1 MTPYLH
7 QHWRDLAI
15 EALATF
21 AFVAAVVASG
31 GNALVVGAALA
42 AAIIVAKALG
52 GRACHLNPAVT
63 LAFWAAEKK
72 AASGSKIAAAGV
84 LDAARAAALIG
95 AQVIGGVAAALVVV
109 AVR

>member
-7 QHWRDLAI
+7 QHWCDLAI

-72 AASGSKIAAAGV
+72 AASGSKIAAGGLDGV
-84 LDAARAAALIG
+84 RAAALIC
-95 AQVIGGVAAALVVV
+95 AQVIGGVAAALVVI